1 MKPNKDPRQPD
12 AETTYFAREGSLPVT
27 SELRDEF
34 LRFMDFHSARRFRR
48 NLRKMLLEFMMYE
61 GALEAIYLK
70 DLIYD
75 LDGLF
80 DLLDAIHEVQ
90 EKFEES

>member
-1 MKPNKDPRQPD
+1 
-12 AETTYFAREGSLPVT
+12 
-27 SELRDEF
+27 
-34 LRFMDFHSARRFRR
+34 MDFHSARRFRR